1 MDERF
6 NLRNQSGQYLCYNEG
21 FYYEW
26 VDAQLVSRNI
36 AERGVHV
43 GLVSFVGRDYAL
55 LKIREASSPKWERN
69 MVRPD
74 YPDMTGAWAALAL

>member
-26 VDAQLVSRNI
+26 VDAHLVES
-36 AERGVHV
+36 GQHV
-43 GLVSFVGRDYAL
+43 GPVSFVGREYAL
-55 LKIREASSPKWERN
+55 LKIRDAQTPKWEGN

>member
-1 MDERF
+1 MDKCF
-6 NLRNQSGQYLCYNEG
+6 NLRNASGQYLCYNEG

-26 VDAQLVSRNI
+26 VDAHTVDASI
-36 AERGVHV
+36 AELGVHV

-55 LKIREASSPKWERN
+55 LKIREASSPKWEGN

-74 YPDMTGAWAALAL
+74 YPDMTGAWAAAAL

>member
-6 NLRNQSGQYLCYNEG
+6 HLRNAEGQYLCYNEG

-26 VDAQLVSRNI
+26 VDSAVLESRQ
-36 AERGVHV
+36 RV

-55 LKIREASSPKWERN
+55 LKIREASTPKWEGN

-74 YPDMTGAWAALAL
+74 YPDMTGAWAAPAL